1 MATLV
6 FPALNRLAVEYRD
19 AAARRG
25 ETIVAAASVH
35 DRQMEDTFGHLFILP
50 YVYDSAFGDA
60 FAALV
65 KSHGIRRVYAPVA
78 SVHAFLQ
85 SHIAREELPLE
96 LIGESPIADVVA
108 SYRDVLER
116 ATRARRLA
124 VACANGSSKVA
135 GELEIAAILKH
146 AADIYGES
154 NEQKLAAMIGIFAE
168 APKGDVVE
176 IGSLMGRSAFVLQ
189 FLAQRYEVGPVLS
202 VDPLSPTASF
212 QYEIPGDVQKTMD
225 DQWDY
230 GVLRKAFVIN
240 TLPTAYRRFNYLR
253 MTSEDGFKT
262 YAANRVIRS
271 DEFGEVR
278 YGGNIAVIHIDGNH
292 DYRFVKEDCDLWL
305 PALVPNAWL
314 ILDDYVWAHGD
325 GPYRVGNAILET
337 RGDIRRAFLCGKA
350 LFVQFGS
357 SSA

>member
-35 DRQMEDTFGHLFILP
+35 DPQMERTFGHLFILP
-50 YVYDSAFGDA
+50 YVYDTAFGEA
-60 FAALV
+60 LTGLV
-65 KSHGIRRVYAPVA
+65 KSRGIRRIYAPVA

-85 SHIAREELPLE
+85 SYIASQALPVELV
-96 LIGESPIADVVA
+96 GESPIAAVVTA
-108 SYRDVLER
+108 YRDVLER
-116 ATRARRLA
+116 ASRARRFA
-124 VACANGSSKVA
+124 AACAGESALIA

-154 NEQKLAAMIGIFAE
+154 NEEKLAAMIALFAE

-189 FLAQRYEVGPVLS
+189 FLAQRYGIGPVLS
-202 VDPLSPTASF
+202 VDPLSPSASF
-212 QYEIPGDVQKTMD
+212 QHEIPGDVQRTMD

-230 GVLRKAFVIN
+230 DLLRKAFVIN
-240 TLPTAYRRFNYLR
+240 MLPTARGQFNYLR
-253 MTSEDGFKT
+253 MTSEEGFKV
-262 YAANRVIRS
+262 YSARREIRT
-271 DEFGEVR
+271 DEFAEVR
-278 YGGNIAVIHIDGNH
+278 YAGKIAVIHIDGNH
-292 DYRFVKEDCDLWL
+292 DYRFVKQDCDLWV
-305 PALVPNAWL
+305 PAIVPNGWL

-325 GPYRVGNAILET
+325 GPYRAGNALLERRT
-337 RGDIRRAFLCGKA
+337 DVRRAFLCGKA
-350 LFVQFGS
+350 LFVQFS
-357 SSA
+357 